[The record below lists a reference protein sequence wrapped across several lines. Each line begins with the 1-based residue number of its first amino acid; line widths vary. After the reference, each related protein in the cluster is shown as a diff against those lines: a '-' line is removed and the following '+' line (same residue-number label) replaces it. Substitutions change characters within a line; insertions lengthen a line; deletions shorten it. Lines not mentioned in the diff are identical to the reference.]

1 MITPEID
8 FASNGVQIRQVEMK
22 KIVFG
27 LFMMLT
33 GFIPAFGQ
41 FDAQTSQYMLHPA
54 GFNPAAVGEESMFNV
69 SGQHRLNWI
78 GMPNGGS
85 TTIFNLNSPLKF
97 AGSRQGIG
105 IGFINDKVG
114 QFTNQGA
121 HLQIAIKKKLG
132 KGTLSI
138 GTNIGFTSI
147 GFNGDSVAAHPITI
161 GDYHD
166 LTADPEIPSS
176 AVAGMSFD
184 FGAGLW
190 YSTKKIYAGISA
202 THINQPVIS
211 WGEKTEFSP
220 ANTVYLTTG
229 YQGKTE
235 NPAWTYRPSVMI
247 KSDLISW
254 QAEVSML
261 GFYKDLYWGGLSYRY
276 GDAAVILAGMNIAGG
291 LSIGYSYDIP
301 TTLMITASSGSHEV
315 FLNYS
320 FEIATKKD
328 NLKFKSIRIL

>member
-1 MITPEID
+1 MQ
-8 FASNGVQIRQVEMK
+8 VRQVEMK
-22 KIVFG
+22 KIVLGIFII
-27 LFMMLT
+27 LT
-33 GFIPAFGQ
+33 EFNPAFGQ
-41 FDAQTSQYMLHPA
+41 FDAQTSQYMFHQT
-54 GFNPAAVGEESMFNV
+54 GFNPAAVGEESMFQV
-69 SGQHRLNWI
+69 SGQHRLNWV

-85 TTIFNLNSPLKF
+85 TTIFNLNAPLEL
-97 AGSRQGIG
+97 AGSRQGFG
-105 IGFINDKVG
+105 IGFLNDKVG

-121 HLQIAIKKKLG
+121 HVQFALKKKTG
-132 KGTLSI
+132 KGLLSI
-138 GTNIGFTSI
+138 GFNIGFTSI
-147 GFNGDSVAAHPITI
+147 GFNGDSVSAHPITI

-220 ANTVYLTTG
+220 ASTVYLTSG
-229 YQGKTE
+229 YHGKTE
-235 NPAWTYRPSVMI
+235 NPAWTYSPSVMI
-247 KSDLISW
+247 KSDFISW
-254 QAEVSML
+254 QAEVSMV

-276 GDAAVILAGMNIAGG
+276 GDAAVILAGMNIASG

-301 TTLMITASSGSHEV
+301 TTMMITASSGSHEV
-315 FLNYS
+315 FLNYC